1 MAGESLYEE
10 ANFNYD
16 TGNLTIF
23 LTPEIARSSTK
34 AYIGPP
40 VQPEIYV
47 AGFCQNIKGL
57 KAVTSFLIFS

>member
-10 ANFNYD
+10 TNFNYD

-23 LTPEIARSSTK
+23 LTPDIARSSTK

-47 AGFCQNIKGL
+47 AEFC
-57 KAVTSFLIFS
+57 

>member
-16 TGNLTIF
+16 PGNLTIF

-34 AYIGPP
+34 ADIGPP

-47 AGFCQNIKGL
+47 AEFC
-57 KAVTSFLIFS
+57 